1 MVPFPARAVRP
12 SPFLEMSTPLT
23 PFPEYDRRGWLE
35 RQVFALTRECPVDHG
50 NPTFCPL
57 HGLRP
62 EGEDFRRRWI
72 HGLSDAELE
81 YLARYH
87 SCCLHVRTSPPPP
100 A

>member
-1 MVPFPARAVRP
+1 MNP
-12 SPFLEMSTPLT
+12 PLNA
-23 PFPEYDRRGWLE
+23 FPEYDRRGWLE
-35 RQVFALTRECPVDHG
+35 RHVFELTRGCPVDRG
-50 NPTFCPL
+50 NPPFCPL

-62 EGEDFRRRWI
+62 EGKNFRRRWI

-87 SCCLHVRTSPPPP
+87 SCCLRVRTTPPPP